1 MVTGDWKR
9 YLEPQAWHPAAKIFP
24 LMAERELT
32 ELAKDIK
39 ENRLLSPIVLLGT
52 SVLDGRNRLLAC
64 ARANVEPWLVQW
76 KPIGDM
82 GPVTWVISQNL
93 KRRHLTSSQAAACA
107 VEAVPLFEA
116 EARER
121 RLANLKRGNTR
132 PDVQTIARRGE
143 GKSVEQAAGKF
154 NTNHLYVSEAK
165 AIRQSDP
172 DLFEAIREGK
182 KTIPQ
187 ARRELGL
194 ERNRITII
202 FDPAVPGDKKIF
214 HFLAHLPGKT
224 RSDTVKEILLQGME
238 KNESSYL
245 PVPCS
250 TRQTGQRSPINPA
263 SLIPTSIPGA
273 PPDHELTE
281 SQESTEDER
290 IDGEEIIDSIVES
303 FIKS

>member
-1 MVTGDWKR
+1 MVTGEWKR

-24 LMAERELT
+24 LMAERELA

-39 ENRLLSPIVLLGT
+39 ENGLLSPVVLLGT

-64 ARANVEPWLVQW
+64 ARAGVEPWLVQW

-82 GPVTWVISQNL
+82 GPATWVISQNL

-107 VEAVPLFEA
+107 IEALPLLEA

-121 RLANLKRGNTR
+121 RLANLKRGNTP
-132 PDVQTIARRGE
+132 PDVQTVERRG
-143 GKSVEQAAGKF
+143 GRRSVEQAAEKF

-165 AIRQSDP
+165 AIKQRDP
-172 DLFEAIREGK
+172 DLFEAVRQGK

-202 FDPAVPGDKKIF
+202 FDPEIPDDKKILD
-214 HFLAHLPGKT
+214 FLARLPRKT
-224 RSDTVKEILLQGME
+224 RSDTVKEILLEAME
-238 KNESSYL
+238 KHERPY
-245 PVPCS
+245 
-250 TRQTGQRSPINPA
+250 PA
-263 SLIPTSIPGA
+263 ANSAAGAPTSHA
-273 PPDHELTE
+273 PRET
-281 SQESTEDER
+281 QESAEDEAA
-290 IDGEEIIDSIVES
+290 DAEEIIDSIVQS
-303 FIKS
+303 FMKS